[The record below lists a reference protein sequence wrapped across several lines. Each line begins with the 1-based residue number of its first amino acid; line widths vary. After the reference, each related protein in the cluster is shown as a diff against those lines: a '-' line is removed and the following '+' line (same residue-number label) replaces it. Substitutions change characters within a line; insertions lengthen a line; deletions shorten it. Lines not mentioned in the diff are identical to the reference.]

1 MRISL
6 ICPVYDTPPE
16 LLRAAAHS
24 VLAASPTAF
33 GAAASEGIA
42 QLILVDDASP
52 SAATRA
58 ALAQLAESDR
68 RVLLLRSPRNRGPA
82 SARNLGLSVAI
93 GEWVG
98 FLDADDLW
106 LPGQMER
113 LRGVAA
119 AHPDAGWIASGH
131 SWLNPDG
138 GLEPAP
144 CLPAATGAELGP
156 GLRRHAGPPLT
167 RLMLGNFWIH
177 LGAMLARRALVQR
190 IGGFTEGLV
199 YGEDLNLMAR
209 LSTLTPLHYLEA
221 PGYAWRRGRPS
232 LTSSAARLRAA
243 SLRLHAAA
251 ARDPLLRDFRRE
263 IHWARYSA
271 TKGLA
276 VNNLLAGRR
285 MPALGLALRAWMLDP
300 REVGELG
307 LFLRLWTGSGRIDP
321 GRYSQAETFVVRQPQ
336 ADARPDDLR
345 KAS

>member
-6 ICPVYDTPPE
+6 VCPVFDTPPE
-16 LLRAAAHS
+16 LLRAAARS
-24 VLAASPTAF
+24 VLSSSAGTP
-33 GAAASEGIA
+33 SEGVV

-52 SAATRA
+52 SRATQA
-58 ALAQLAESDR
+58 ALSELAEMDR

-82 SARNLGLSVAI
+82 SARNLGVSVAI

-106 LPGQMER
+106 LPGQLDR
-113 LRGVAA
+113 LRHVAA
-119 AHPDAGWIASGH
+119 AHPDAGWIGSAH
-131 SWLNPDG
+131 VLLNPDG
-138 GLEPAP
+138 SLDPAP
-144 CLPAATGAELGP
+144 RLPTAQGAELGP
-156 GLRRHAGPPLT
+156 GLRRYAGPDLT
-167 RLMLGNFWIH
+167 RLMLGNFWMH
-177 LGAMLARRALVQR
+177 LGAMLARRTLVQR
-190 IGGFTEGLV
+190 VGGFVEGLV
-199 YGEDLNLMAR
+199 YGEDQNLMTR
-209 LSTLTPLHYLEA
+209 LSTLAPLHYLET

-232 LTSSAARLRAA
+232 LTSSAARLRAR

-307 LFLRLWTGSGRIDP
+307 LFLRLWSAGGNIDP
-321 GRYSQAETFVVRQPQ
+321 GRYSQAETFVVRTPPK
-336 ADARPDDLR
+336 DPVPDDLR

>member
-6 ICPVYDTPPE
+6 ICPVFDTPPE
-16 LLRAAAHS
+16 LLRAAAQS
-24 VLAASPTAF
+24 VLSSPHD
-33 GAAASEGIA
+33 GIA

-52 SAATRA
+52 SAATQA
-58 ALAQLAESDR
+58 ALTRLAESDR

-93 GEWVG
+93 GDWVG

-106 LPGQMER
+106 LPGQLDR

-119 AHPDAGWIASGH
+119 AHPDAGWIASAH
-131 SWLNPDG
+131 ALLNLDG
-138 GLEPAP
+138 SLEPAP
-144 CLPAATGAELGP
+144 PLPAAPGAELGP

-199 YGEDLNLMAR
+199 YGEDQNLMAR

-232 LTSSAARLRAA
+232 LTSSAARLRPT

-285 MPALGLALRAWMLDP
+285 IPALRLALRAWLMDP

-307 LFLRLWTGSGRIDP
+307 VFLRMWTGRGAIDP
-321 GRYSQAETFVVRQPQ
+321 GRYSKAETFVVRPPVQGDP
-336 ADARPDDLR
+336 RPDDLR

>member
-6 ICPVYDTPPE
+6 VCPVYDTPPE

-24 VLAASPTAF
+24 VLSATSAASA
-33 GAAASEGIA
+33 EGVA

-58 ALAQLAESDR
+58 ALAALAEADR

-106 LPGQMER
+106 LPGQLDR
-113 LRGVAA
+113 LHGVAT
-119 AHPDAGWIASGH
+119 AHPDAGWIGSAH
-131 SWLNPDG
+131 AWLNPDG
-138 GLEPAP
+138 GLEAAP
-144 CLPAATGAELGP
+144 MLPAATGAELGP

-167 RLMLGNFWIH
+167 GLMLGNFWMH
-177 LGAMLARRALVQR
+177 LGAMLARRALLQR
-190 IGGFTEGLV
+190 IGGFAEGLV
-199 YGEDLNLMAR
+199 YGEDQNLMAR
-209 LSTLTPLHYLEA
+209 LSTVTPLHYLA
-221 PGYAWRRGRPS
+221 TPGYAWRRGRPS

-243 SLRLHAAA
+243 SLRQYAAA

-285 MPALGLALRAWMLDP
+285 MPALALALRAWMLDP

-321 GRYSQAETFVVRQPQ
+321 GRYSKAEGFVVRAPQ
-336 ADARPDDLR
+336 QDTQPDDLR